1 MLYKVYGSQK
11 EGKEKQIKE
20 RKNNCTATIWTC
32 ESTSRLL
39 IFLTIIKK
47 KRNQLHE
54 VDQNHLFSQHRK
66 RKSNNNKD
74 N

>member
-11 EGKEKQIKE
+11 EEKKQIKE

-47 KRNQLHE
+47 RNQLHE

-66 RKSNNNKD
+66 RKSNYNKD